1 MSSSRCACPESTLL
15 LIYNT
20 GLKPLTARELRK
32 CIQKYFVSFSGP
44 SFLRSARPTPALNR
58 SRLSYFVTFPC
69 PQQSDGN
76 PHAVPCMNLV
86 FGFWRLQRIAT
97 SASAP
102 LQFRLHVAPLCDQS
116 RGALVIV
123 FTDASLVAGVC

>member
-1 MSSSRCACPESTLL
+1 MHVPSPPFF
-15 LIYNT
+15 LIYET
-20 GLKPLTARELRK
+20 GLKPLTARELVK

-44 SFLRSARPTPALNR
+44 SFLRNARPTPALNR
-58 SRLSYFVTFPC
+58 SRLAYFVTFPC

-86 FGFWRLQRIAT
+86 FGFWRFQRIAI

-102 LQFRLHVAPLCDQS
+102 SQFRLHVAPFCDRS

-123 FTDASLVAGVC
+123 FTEASLVAGVC